1 MASDSF
7 LGEYQL
13 QYSNSIQNIFI
24 DIVDDDVIEP
34 FEFFG
39 LNFKC
44 VDCKTLEFKETTKII
59 YIEDDDCNFFSI
71 EISSILTI

>member
-1 MASDSF
+1 MSFDFKSYEDLTSDSF

-13 QYSNSIQNIFI
+13 QYTNSIQNIFVE
-24 DIVDDDVIEP
+24 IVDDDVIEP

-44 VDCKTLEFKETTKII
+44 VSCYSLEFNETTKII
-59 YIEDDDCNFFSI
+59 YIEDDDCK
-71 EISSILTI
+71 